1 MLTRRDFEIIEFL
14 DQYKVASTSTI
25 QTFFFPS
32 LSATRKRL
40 KAMHE
45 MNKIKRIRDNIN
57 NEYIY
62 FTKRPK
68 QMNHSASVTS
78 AYSYLIKNYN
88 LQKFKLEPSMGS
100 IRPDALF
107 GVVDNKNSFI
117 CCLEIELSNNV
128 GKIKKYNTWIKSNEY
143 KSYLPV
149 TPMLLIYKNGLL
161 SWYNFD
167 SVCGEYKKYK
177 EEECN
182 I

>member
-40 KAMHE
+40 KTMYE
-45 MNKIKRIRDNIN
+45 MNKVKRIRDNIN
-57 NEYIY
+57 N
-62 FTKRPK
+62 
-68 QMNHSASVTS
+68 SASVTS

-107 GVVDNKNSFI
+107 GVIDNKNCFI
-117 CCLEIELSNNV
+117 CCLEMELSNNV
-128 GKIKKYNTWIKSNEY
+128 GKIKKYNAWIKSNEY
-143 KSYLPV
+143 KGYLPV

-161 SWYNFD
+161 SWYSFE
-167 SVCGEYKKYK
+167 SSCGEYKKYK
-177 EEECN
+177 EEECS